1 MEEIKYK
8 FIKMDLT
15 QFSPNWE
22 QYDEVNDVVGI
33 NTEFGFSY
41 NKTARVLRCE
51 TTLNFVQENKIFLK
65 CAIQTFFEIEEDS
78 VVNLKTS
85 EGIEFPREM
94 LCQFASLSYGSMR
107 GVLYVKSINT
117 PIGNLVLPPLYVDE
131 VIKENLTIK
140 L

>member
-15 QFSPNWE
+15 QFSPDWE
-22 QYDEVNDVVGI
+22 LYDEGNNVVGI
-33 NTEFGFSY
+33 NTEFAFSY
-41 NKTARVLRCE
+41 NGTARVLRCE
-51 TTLNFVQENKIFLK
+51 TTLNFAQENKIFLK
-65 CAIQTFFEIEEDS
+65 CAMQTFFEIEKES
-78 VVNLKTS
+78 VDNLKS
-85 EGIEFPREM
+85 EETINFPKEL

-117 PIGNLVLPPLYVDE
+117 PVCNIILPPLYVDE
-131 VIKENLTIK
+131 VIKNGLTIK

>member
-1 MEEIKYK
+1 
-8 FIKMDLT
+8 MDLT